1 MSNIFSRAIA
11 KLSNAEIIDA
21 PKKRRVLART
31 NSGTSREL
39 IYRPSVTGWT
49 PAAIQNARAQADS
62 GIMLEVA
69 DLWETMM
76 RDARVKGVMST
87 RTHGLL
93 GLPLDFEGGDP
104 EARATL
110 AGNTNGKNGEW
121 SHMCDESE
129 LAKLAR
135 NGLGIGVGVA
145 QRIPLPRIIG
155 RPQRYRIETWSSRW
169 LSYYHYGTG
178 GGSHWKILTENGL
191 EDIIPGDGKWIM
203 FQPYGARRPW
213 AEGHWQEIDFPWL
226 LKHFSM
232 EDRANFSEVLGSP
245 LWLGLTAHNGTQK
258 QRDKFLS
265 QMRTMGKNGKFVLP
279 QGWDLK
285 LVEASAAGKSGDVF
299 DQQIKFSNEEITIAL
314 AGQLVTTEGTSGF
327 SEGNVHESI
336 KQDLIRFDGERLA
349 TCLYEQ
355 HLEPWAL
362 LNYGS
367 RKAAPW
373 PQWQTEK
380 PEDITERADGLQ
392 KLGVAIQTLDAAL
405 KPHGLKTN
413 AQELAA
419 QYNVPLLRADPL
431 APALPAPSEKAPTDA
446 N

>member
-1 MSNIFSRAIA
+1 MSRRRRISLSA
-11 KLSNAEIIDA
+11 KLPKPEVIAA
-21 PKKRRVLART
+21 PKKKKRVALAT
-31 NSGTSREL
+31 GNSREL
-39 IYRPSVTGWT
+39 IYRPAITGWT
-49 PAAIQNARAQADS
+49 PASVEDARAQADS
-62 GIMLEVA
+62 GQMMLVS
-69 DLWETMM
+69 DLCETML
-76 RDARVKGVMST
+76 RDARIKGVLST

-93 GLPLDFEGGDP
+93 GLPIEFDGGDP
-104 EARATL
+104 DARATL

-121 SHMCDESE
+121 FHMSDESE
-129 LAKLAR
+129 AAKLLR
-135 NGLGIGVGVA
+135 MGLMLGVGVA
-145 QRIPLPRIIG
+145 QRIELPRVIG
-155 RPQRYRIETWSSRW
+155 RPHRYRIETWSSRW

-178 GGSHWKILTENGL
+178 GGSHWKIQTENGQ
-191 EDIIPGDGKWIM
+191 EDIVPGDGKWIL

-213 AEGHWQEIDFPWL
+213 AEGHWQELAFPWL

-265 QMRTMGKNGKFVLP
+265 QMRAMGKNGKFVLP

-285 LVEASAAGKSGDVF
+285 LVEASSSGKSGDVF
-299 DQQIKFSNEEITIAL
+299 DQQIKFSNEEMTIAL

-327 SEGNVHESI
+327 SQGNVHEAI

-362 LNYGS
+362 WNYGS

-373 PQWQTEK
+373 PKWLTEK
-380 PEDITERADGLQ
+380 PEDVSERADGLQ

-413 AQELAA
+413 AEELAS
-419 QYNVPLLRADPL
+419 QYNVPLLRADPD